1 MNKII
6 FFSLIILCN
15 TFCEENNE
23 IVNEDVNKII
33 NQKEEAAEDETR
45 VYTASNDANV
55 YAYGTSINPSNYLLP
70 LLAISNTNSDDP
82 FDTYEIGNPNSTTT
96 ISLIETT
103 EEYDAIING
112 RHYVAIISYINSAT
126 PVKNMIDAYY
136 QAATSLPHVNFKRA
150 IAVDSISITLKVF
163 QVPTLVL
170 YVDGVVVAK
179 LPGTYNPDELIEL
192 IRQNLNP
199 IG

>member
-1 MNKII
+1 
-6 FFSLIILCN
+6 
-15 TFCEENNE
+15 
-23 IVNEDVNKII
+23 
-33 NQKEEAAEDETR
+33 
-45 VYTASNDANV
+45 
-55 YAYGTSINPSNYLLP
+55 
-70 LLAISNTNSDDP
+70 
-82 FDTYEIGNPNSTTT
+82 
-96 ISLIETT
+96 
-103 EEYDAIING
+103 
-112 RHYVAIISYINSAT
+112 
-126 PVKNMIDAYY
+126 MIDAYY

>member
-1 MNKII
+1 M
-6 FFSLIILCN
+6 
-15 TFCEENNE
+15 
-23 IVNEDVNKII
+23 
-33 NQKEEAAEDETR
+33 
-45 VYTASNDANV
+45 YTASNDANV